1 MTLRKKSARL
11 APYHFTGK
19 KKEKKKERKKE
30 KENTSGQVFF
40 ANTSTTITK
49 TNKKTNLMY
58 LPDADDSRLRKTR
71 SICSIEMRKKK
82 RRKKKTS
89 VLIRM
94 NEHLLIS
101 FFFF

>member
-1 MTLRKKSARL
+1 MTRRKKSARL

-19 KKEKKKERKKE
+19 KKKKEKKKE

-58 LPDADDSRLRKTR
+58 LPDADNSRLRKTR

-82 RRKKKTS
+82 EEKRK
-89 VLIRM
+89 RQY
-94 NEHLLIS
+94 
-101 FFFF
+101 

>member
-1 MTLRKKSARL
+1 MTRRKKSARL
-11 APYHFTGK
+11 APYHLTGK
-19 KKEKKKERKKE
+19 KKRKKE

-49 TNKKTNLMY
+49 TNKKTNLMD

-82 RRKKKTS
+82 EEKRK
-89 VLIRM
+89 RQY
-94 NEHLLIS
+94 
-101 FFFF
+101 

>member
-1 MTLRKKSARL
+1 MTRRKKSARL

-30 KENTSGQVFF
+30 KENISGQVFF

-49 TNKKTNLMY
+49 TNKKTNLMD

-82 RRKKKTS
+82 KKKKENVS
-89 VLIRM
+89 IDQD
-94 NEHLLIS
+94 E
-101 FFFF
+101 

>member
-11 APYHFTGK
+11 APYHFTG
-19 KKEKKKERKKE
+19 EKKKRKKE

-40 ANTSTTITK
+40 PNTSTTITK
-49 TNKKTNLMY
+49 TNKKKPNLMD

-82 RRKKKTS
+82 KEEEEKRK
-89 VLIRM
+89 RQC
-94 NEHLLIS
+94 
-101 FFFF
+101 

>member
-1 MTLRKKSARL
+1 MTRRKKSARL

-19 KKEKKKERKKE
+19 KKKEKKKE

-82 RRKKKTS
+82 EEKRK
-89 VLIRM
+89 RQY
-94 NEHLLIS
+94 
-101 FFFF
+101 

>member
-19 KKEKKKERKKE
+19 KKKKRKKE

-82 RRKKKTS
+82 EEKRK
-89 VLIRM
+89 RQY
-94 NEHLLIS
+94 
-101 FFFF
+101 

>member
-1 MTLRKKSARL
+1 MTRRKKSARL

-19 KKEKKKERKKE
+19 KKKKEKKKE

-82 RRKKKTS
+82 EEKRK
-89 VLIRM
+89 RQY
-94 NEHLLIS
+94 
-101 FFFF
+101 

>member
-1 MTLRKKSARL
+1 MTRRKKSARL
-11 APYHFTGK
+11 APYHLTGK
-19 KKEKKKERKKE
+19 KRKKE

-49 TNKKTNLMY
+49 TNKKTNLMD

-82 RRKKKTS
+82 KKKENVS
-89 VLIRM
+89 IDQD
-94 NEHLLIS
+94 E
-101 FFFF
+101 